1 MRRIS
6 QNGFTLIES
15 VVVVSIIGITV
26 ALAMP
31 NYQQWIAKD
40 DLKAGIVD
48 FKGALQI
55 ARVTALA
62 TGAPVGVV
70 NTASNKYS
78 VFVDDGIDRIVLG
91 VSNPAF
97 ARNGVLNNE
106 VIIKMQGQDETTFNT
121 GVTFVLTPVA
131 IEFLSSGRRSLP
143 TGVGNL
149 VITLQNGFGLTRT
162 VTVSALGDIM

>member
-15 VVVVSIIGITV
+15 MVVVSIIGITF

-70 NTASNKYS
+70 NTAGNKYS
-78 VFVDDGIDRIVLG
+78 VFVDDGIVLG
-91 VSNPAF
+91 VPNPAF
-97 ARNGVLNNE
+97 ARNGVWDNE
-106 VIIKMQGQDETTFNT
+106 VIIPMQGQAVTTFNT
-121 GVTFVLTPVA
+121 GVTFVLIPVA
-131 IEFLSSGRRSLP
+131 IEFLSSGKRSLP